1 MIVLYKVMIRLYGL
15 ITAPFA
21 ILAITTSTA
30 IHPHYRMN
38 VFRRIGLGVRMFVN
52 CLFVRT
58 ATSFKAHLA
67 MAIKLLETAPDVEGH
82 VLECG
87 TWKGGSAA
95 NLSLVCRIVG
105 RKLRIYDSF
114 QGLPEGEPG
123 DREARHYRAGDY
135 RGTLDE
141 VRANIRRFGAIQV
154 CEFVPGWFEHTLP
167 SLEVPVV
174 LAFVDVD
181 LEASLHT
188 CVRHIWPRLT
198 ERGYFFTDEA
208 VGTDYAALFFSEW
221 WWRQHFDRTPPGLV
235 GAGSGLPLGD
245 VFVGPFGEWPA
256 HPLWMPNAVGY
267 TQKCMSGVWSYR
279 PELGAD

>member
-1 MIVLYKVMIRLYGL
+1 MIVLCKVLVRLHGL
-15 ITAPFA
+15 LTAPFA
-21 ILAITTSTA
+21 ILAIITSTA

-38 VFRRIGLGVRMFVN
+38 VFRRFGLGVRMFLN
-52 CLFVRT
+52 TLFVRT
-58 ATSFKAHLA
+58 GTSFKAHLV
-67 MAIKLLETAPDVEGH
+67 MALKLLETAPEVEGC
-82 VLECG
+82 VVECG

-105 RKLRIYDSF
+105 RKLKIYDSF
-114 QGLPEGEPG
+114 QGLPAGESS

-141 VRANIRRFGAIQV
+141 VRGNLRRFGAIEV
-154 CEFVPGWFEHTLP
+154 CEFVPGWLEATLP
-167 SLEVPVV
+167 SLDVPVV

-188 CVRHIWPRLT
+188 CVRYIWPHLT
-198 ERGYFFTDEA
+198 EQGHFFIDEA
-208 VGTDYAALFFSEW
+208 VGTDYVALFFSERW
-221 WWRQHFDRTPPGLV
+221 WQRHFNRTPPGLI
-235 GAGSGLPLGD
+235 GAGSGLSLGD
-245 VFVGPFGEWPA
+245 VFVGPYGEWPR

-279 PELGAD
+279 AKGEVE

>member
-1 MIVLYKVMIRLYGL
+1 
-15 ITAPFA
+15 
-21 ILAITTSTA
+21 
-30 IHPHYRMN
+30 MN
-38 VFRRIGLGVRMFVN
+38 VFRRFGLGVRMFVN
-52 CLFVRT
+52 SLFVRT
-58 ATSFKAHLA
+58 ATSFKTHLA
-67 MAIKLLETAPDVEGH
+67 MAMKILETPPEVSGY
-82 VLECG
+82 VIECG
-87 TWKGGSAA
+87 TWKGGSAS

-114 QGLPEGEPG
+114 QGLPEGEAG

-141 VRANIRRFGAIQV
+141 VQGNIRRFGAIDV

-167 SLEVPVV
+167 ALDVPVV

-208 VGTDYAALFFSEW
+208 MGTDYVALFYSERW
-221 WWRQHFDRTPPGLV
+221 WQRHFNRTPPGLI

-245 VFVGPFGEWPA
+245 IFVGPYGEWSA
-256 HPLWMPNAVGY
+256 HPLWRPNGVGY
-267 TQKCMSGVWSYR
+267 TQKCMSGAWSYR
-279 PELGAD
+279 AADESE